1 MVGPIPSLSRIVS
14 TMIHRAPFEY
24 TGSSSPFRYPF
35 PSKDFRLW
43 NWIEDIVS
51 IEYILLENFQI
62 TALLAR
68 GAF

>member
-1 MVGPIPSLSRIVS
+1 
-14 TMIHRAPFEY
+14 MIHRAPFEY
-24 TGSSSPFRYPF
+24 TGSPSPFRYPF
-35 PSKDFRLW
+35 SSKDFRLW

-51 IEYILLENFQI
+51 IEYILPENFQI